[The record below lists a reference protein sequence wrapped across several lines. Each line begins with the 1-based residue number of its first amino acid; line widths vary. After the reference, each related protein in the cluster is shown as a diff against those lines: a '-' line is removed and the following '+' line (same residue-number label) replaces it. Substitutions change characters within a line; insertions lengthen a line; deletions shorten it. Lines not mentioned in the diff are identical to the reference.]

1 METINSV
8 TNFTIELCNWTS
20 DNFTLELPTL
30 LCSCEVSATLRCTT
44 RVIQGEEVGNNSVL
58 DQVTDYSKLYSTVQN
73 SNYQHF
79 SSLRFAAVTIIIL
92 KLWSGHRDPNQQQEL
107 SGSAQW
113 ECFRGYLGHLCWIF
127 QHSFMNPVSFD
138 GKFLISSKYY
148 SWFGGNE
155 EDFSANF
162 QVNEDL
168 YFPLVQCPRYPLCQQ
183 QSANWVGMSTLDT
196 GHILLAATGDDAGK
210 HFSPA

>member
-1 METINSV
+1 M
-8 TNFTIELCNWTS
+8 
-20 DNFTLELPTL
+20 
-30 LCSCEVSATLRCTT
+30 
-44 RVIQGEEVGNNSVL
+44 
-58 DQVTDYSKLYSTVQN
+58 
-73 SNYQHF
+73 
-79 SSLRFAAVTIIIL
+79 VTIIIL

-183 QSANWVGMSTLDT
+183 QSANWVGMITRDTSCLQPPVMMLANISHQHSTITVLPLLVAILRAYCAWSPPPATVVTPT
-196 GHILLAATGDDAGK
+196 GESARNK
-210 HFSPA
+210 KVF

>member
-20 DNFTLELPTL
+20 DNFTLEISSPPHSPLQ
-30 LCSCEVSATLRCTT
+30 LRGICNFAVHNTCYP
-44 RVIQGEEVGNNSVL
+44 VGEEVGNNLVL
-58 DQVTDYSKLYSTVQN
+58 EQVTDYSKLYSTVQN

-155 EDFSANF
+155 EDFSENF

-168 YFPLVQCPRYPLCQQ
+168 YFPLVQCPRCDRV
-183 QSANWVGMSTLDT
+183 SNN
-196 GHILLAATGDDAGK
+196 LLHTGDFPRGVGIE
-210 HFSPA
+210 